1 MDKSESEKLSV
12 IKALQGAK
20 KLIKSPANWCQGHMV
35 RDDKGQRVGSIWAQE
50 ATKYC
55 GYAALA
61 RVCVKPSD
69 DEAHDLHHK
78 CLLIM
83 HKALREIEGKEE
95 CSIVVYND
103 RHTHDD
109 MLSLFDKAIELVGS
123 NDEEETEVR
132 ERPPSR
138 NATKQEDS
146 RVPSGHRG
154 RKSDLRGG
162 HDSDSIPEK
171 ETKRRGR
178 KKS

>member
-1 MDKSESEKLSV
+1 MNDV
-12 IKALQGAK
+12 TKALQGAK

-35 RDDKGQRVGSIWAQE
+35 RDDKGQRVASIWAQE

-61 RVCVKPSD
+61 RVCVKPGD
-69 DEAHDLHHK
+69 DEAHDLHHE

-83 HKALREIEGKEE
+83 HKALQEIEGKDSKEE

-123 NDEEETEVR
+123 NEEDEEGTKIHSKLDKGKGSRASKELVPKEPQTKSTKKKVR
-132 ERPPSR
+132 S
-138 NATKQEDS
+138 
-146 RVPSGHRG
+146 
-154 RKSDLRGG
+154 
-162 HDSDSIPEK
+162 
-171 ETKRRGR
+171 
-178 KKS
+178 

>member
-69 DEAHDLHHK
+69 DEAHDLHHE

-109 MLSLFDKAIELVGS
+109 MLSLFDKAIELAGS
-123 NDEEETEVR
+123 NDEEEEKGTKIHR
-132 ERPPSR
+132 ELDQG
-138 NATKQEDS
+138 K
-146 RVPSGHRG
+146 
-154 RKSDLRGG
+154 
-162 HDSDSIPEK
+162 
-171 ETKRRGR
+171 TKRTSKELKL
-178 KKS
+178 KKPKDKPTKKKIRR